1 MTDKAGLLLL
11 SCPLG
16 ELYERFPAL
25 RDLAAGIRMENL
37 DRTLPLPD
45 ALEGVAEAYFEDFET
60 SRAAFAEDMG
70 ALLDALLAES
80 AAQPSAVE
88 SITILGGRDKSSK
101 PEKLELTLR
110 RGEVVGLVGPTGA
123 GKSRL
128 LEDIE
133 CLAQGDTP
141 TGRHI
146 LLNGEV
152 PGEELRF
159 DMERRLVAQLTQNMN
174 FVMDLTVRE
183 FLLEHAASRLLP
195 QPEEAVRSVFACAND
210 LAGEPFGEDV
220 TVTQLSGGQS
230 RALMI
235 ADVAVLSDSPI
246 VLIDEIENAGIDRQK
261 AVALLASREKI
272 VLIST
277 HDPLLA
283 LSADRR
289 LVIRNGAVAAVIQR
303 QPSEEGALR
312 ALEDWERRM
321 HALREAL
328 RAGEIIA
335 TAMDCGY

>member
-1 MTDKAGLLLL
+1 MTDKASVLLR

-16 ELYERFPAL
+16 ELYARFPTL

-37 DRTLPLPD
+37 SRRLPLAE
-45 ALEGVAEAYFEDFET
+45 ALEGVAEAYFADFET
-60 SRAAFAEDMG
+60 TRAAFAEEFGD
-70 ALLDALLAES
+70 LLDALLAETENR
-80 AAQPSAVE
+80 QTTVE
-88 SITILGGRDKSSK
+88 SITLLGGRDKDGRK
-101 PEKLELTLR
+101 ENLELTLR
-110 RGEVVGLVGPTGA
+110 RGDVAGLVGPTGA

-141 TGRHI
+141 TGRKV
-146 LLNGEV
+146 LVNGQA

-159 DMERRLVAQLTQNMN
+159 SMENRLVAQLTQNMN
-174 FVMDLTVRE
+174 FVMDLTVEE
-183 FLLEHAASRLLP
+183 FLLEHAASRLISR
-195 QPEEAVRSVFACAND
+195 PEEVVKNVLMRANE
-210 LAGEPFGEDV
+210 LAGEPFAASA

-246 VLIDEIENAGIDRQK
+246 VLIDEIENAGIDRRK
-261 AVALLASREKI
+261 AIALLSSREKI

-283 LSADRR
+283 LSADKR
-289 LVIRNGAVAAVIQR
+289 LVIRNGGVDAVIPR
-303 QPSEEGALR
+303 QAAEKAALR
-312 ALEDWERRM
+312 YLEDQELRIT
-321 HALREAL
+321 ALREAL

-335 TAMDCGY
+335 QTLDC